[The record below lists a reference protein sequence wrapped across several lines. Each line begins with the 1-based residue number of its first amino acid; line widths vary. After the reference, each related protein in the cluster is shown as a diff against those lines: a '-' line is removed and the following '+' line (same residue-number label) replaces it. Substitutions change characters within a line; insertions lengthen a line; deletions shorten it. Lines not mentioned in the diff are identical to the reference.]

1 MLLIV
6 LLTLQVASILED
18 LEKGQLEPK
27 SGLPKPGKE
36 GLLQLLDGRN
46 VKVVPFSGWQ
56 KIDAEE
62 RKLGSL
68 RNKPREKLVTR
79 EELLAAAMN

>member
-46 VKVVPFSGWQ
+46 VSVVPFSGWQ